1 MSRLV
6 FIVQN
11 RIQRISIRSL
21 RVCSHLAGCVGIFKP
36 TDFVQR
42 NHELRKLIKTKW
54 TDLYIV
60 KSNIS
65 FHFWR
70 LISFLAISSRLWFNF
85 GIFKYI
91 YMKMFGIFMMIKWKK
106 NGRLIIF
113 SLMAHL
119 TIIEILICSLD
130 NFIMK
135 NDGKNRIF
143 IVK

>member
-70 LISFLAISSRLWFNF
+70 LISFLAISSRL
-85 GIFKYI
+85 
-91 YMKMFGIFMMIKWKK
+91 
-106 NGRLIIF
+106 
-113 SLMAHL
+113 
-119 TIIEILICSLD
+119 
-130 NFIMK
+130 
-135 NDGKNRIF
+135 
-143 IVK
+143 

>member
-106 NGRLIIF
+106 KWSTYYFFFDGPFNNNW
-113 SLMAHL
+113 
-119 TIIEILICSLD
+119 
-130 NFIMK
+130 NFDLFFGQFYYEKWWKKSYIYC
-135 NDGKNRIF
+135 
-143 IVK
+143 

>member
-1 MSRLV
+1 M
-6 FIVQN
+6 
-11 RIQRISIRSL
+11 
-21 RVCSHLAGCVGIFKP
+21 
-36 TDFVQR
+36 
-42 NHELRKLIKTKW
+42 E
-54 TDLYIV
+54 
-60 KSNIS
+60 
-65 FHFWR
+65 
-70 LISFLAISSRLWFNF
+70 
-85 GIFKYI
+85 
-91 YMKMFGIFMMIKWKK
+91 K